1 MPQPLS
7 LSRAAK
13 LAGVTRSELQ
23 ETLRQSG
30 LNMLEGKIAIG
41 DLLSLYPKIDLDR
54 DPVFERIE
62 RIKETARPKREY
74 SDGWIPQPDVLLARL
89 KEMQSVLV
97 LTKAA
102 LNRGELLFEEIS
114 QRLEEISA
122 SAEPATRTR
131 LDALRESLIA
141 SLEAPSLGVDARAE
155 IFARDTFLK
164 LLAAK
169 VKLKPSGHEYIVEG
183 KESLLNAALRA
194 GLHMDYGCSCGNCGA
209 CKCRIVAGRATQLRE
224 HDYVLSAH
232 EQEEGYIL
240 ACSWTAVTD
249 LVIEAHEATSP
260 AQLPA
265 QEIRAIVQ
273 RIEHLSPEGALLH
286 LKTPRTHSLR
296 FMSGQTVRLTNEDGA
311 SRIYPVASCACDVGH
326 LLFLIRRRANDD
338 FGQSVLADDII
349 GQMVLIEGPHGNF
362 VLQEDD
368 IAPCVLIAAG
378 EGIGY
383 VKSLLEHAIAI
394 DNADW
399 LHVYLVHEPAWG
411 DKVLNLFRS
420 WEDALD
426 NFRLT
431 KLPQQTDAPTLYAL
445 LQQDHPD
452 LDKCH
457 LYVAAPDE
465 LVGPLARTFTVNS
478 EGAASHTTMRVI
490 AVE

>member
-1 MPQPLS
+1 MPQPLT

-23 ETLRQSG
+23 ETLRKSG
-30 LNMLEGKIAIG
+30 LNMFEGKIAIG
-41 DLLSLYPKIDLDR
+41 DLLSLYPEIDLER
-54 DPVFERIE
+54 DPVFERIK

-97 LTKAA
+97 RTKAA
-102 LNRGELLFEEIS
+102 LNRGEVRFEEIV
-114 QRLEEISA
+114 QRLQEISA

-131 LDALRESLIA
+131 LDALRESLTA
-141 SLEAPSLGVDARAE
+141 RQQGPSLEADVRAE

-169 VKLKPSGHEYIVEG
+169 VKLKPSGHEYVVEG
-183 KESLLNAALRA
+183 KESLLDAALRA
-194 GLHMDYGCSCGNCGA
+194 GLHMDYGCSSGNCGT
-209 CKCRIVAGRATQLRE
+209 CKCRILSGQATRLRE

-232 EQEEGYIL
+232 EQEDGYLL

-260 AQLPA
+260 AQLPV
-265 QEIRAIVQ
+265 QEVRATVQ
-273 RIEHLSPEGALLH
+273 RIEHLGPEGALLH

-311 SRIYPVASCACDVGH
+311 SRIYPVASCACDGRH
-326 LLFLIRRRANDD
+326 LLFLIRRRADDD
-338 FGQSVLADDII
+338 FGQSVLADSII
-349 GQMVLIEGPHGNF
+349 GQMVRIDGPMGDF
-362 VLQEDD
+362 VLQEDS
-368 IAPCVLIAAG
+368 IAPCVLIAGG

-399 LHVYLVHEPAWG
+399 LHVYLMHEPAWG

-420 WEDALD
+420 WEDALE

-431 KLPQQTDAPTLYAL
+431 RLPQQTEASSLYSL
-445 LQQDHPD
+445 LQDDHPD

-457 LYVAAPDE
+457 LYVAGPDQ
-465 LVGPLARTFTVNS
+465 LVGPLARTLKDNS
-478 EGAASHTTMRVI
+478 EGTASDANMRVI
-490 AVE
+490 AVD

>member
-1 MPQPLS
+1 MPQPLT

-30 LNMLEGKIAIG
+30 LNMFEGKIAIG
-41 DLLSLYPKIDLDR
+41 DLLSLYPEIDLDR
-54 DPVFERIE
+54 DPVFERIK

-97 LTKAA
+97 RTKTA
-102 LNRGELLFEEIS
+102 LNRGEALFEEIS
-114 QRLEEISA
+114 QHLEEISVG
-122 SAEPATRTR
+122 AEPATRTR
-131 LDALRESLIA
+131 LDALRASLIA
-141 SLEAPSLGVDARAE
+141 SRQGPSFKADARAE

-164 LLAAK
+164 VLAAR
-169 VKLKPSGHEYIVEG
+169 VKLTPSGHEYFVEG
-183 KESLLNAALRA
+183 KESLLDAALRA
-194 GLHMDYGCSCGNCGA
+194 GLHVDYGCSSGNCGA
-209 CKCRIVAGRATQLRE
+209 CKCRILSGQATRLRE

-232 EQEEGYIL
+232 EQEDGYIL

-249 LVIEAHEATSP
+249 LVMEAHEAESP

-265 QEIRAIVQ
+265 QEIRATVQ
-273 RIEHLSPEGALLH
+273 RIEHLGPEGALLH

-311 SRIYPVASCACDVGH
+311 SRIYPVASCACDGRH
-326 LLFLIRRRANDD
+326 LLFLIRRRVDDD
-338 FGQSVLADDII
+338 FGQSVLADSIT
-349 GQMVLIEGPHGNF
+349 GQMVRIDGPYGDF
-362 VLQEDD
+362 VLQEDA
-368 IAPCVLIAAG
+368 IVPCVLIAAS

-411 DKVLNLFRS
+411 EKVLNLFRS

-431 KLPQQTDAPTLYAL
+431 RLPQQTDAPELYAR
-445 LQQDHPD
+445 LQEDHPD
-452 LDKCH
+452 LGTCH
-457 LYVAAPDE
+457 LYVAGPDR
-465 LVGPLARTFTVNS
+465 LVGPLARALKDNS
-478 EGAASHTTMRVI
+478 EGAASHANMRVI

>member
-1 MPQPLS
+1 MPQPLT

-13 LAGVTRSELQ
+13 LAGVTRSQLQ
-23 ETLRQSG
+23 ETLRDSG
-30 LNMLEGKIAIG
+30 LNIFEGKIAIG
-41 DLLSLYPKIDLDR
+41 DLLSLYPQIDLDR

-74 SDGWIPQPDVLLARL
+74 SDGWVPQPDVLLARL

-102 LNRGELLFEEIS
+102 LNRGEALFEEIS
-114 QRLEEISA
+114 QRLEEIGA
-122 SAEPATRTR
+122 GAEPATRTR
-131 LDALRESLIA
+131 LDALRENLTTRR
-141 SLEAPSLGVDARAE
+141 EVPSLGADPRAE

-169 VKLKPSGHEYIVEG
+169 VKLQPSGHEYVVEG
-183 KESLLNAALRA
+183 RESLLDAALRA
-194 GLHMDYGCSCGNCGA
+194 GLHVDYGCSSGNCGA
-209 CKCRIVAGRATQLRE
+209 CKCRIVSGQASRLRE

-232 EQEEGYIL
+232 EQEDGYIL
-240 ACSWTAVTD
+240 SCCWTAGTD
-249 LVIEAHEATSP
+249 LAIEAHEATSP

-265 QEIRAIVQ
+265 QEIRATVQ
-273 RIEHLSPEGALLH
+273 RIEHLGPDGALLH
-286 LKTPRTHSLR
+286 LKTPRTQSLR

-311 SRIYPVASCACDVGH
+311 SRVYPVASCACDGRH
-326 LLFLIRRRANDD
+326 LLFLVRRRADDD
-338 FGQSVLADDII
+338 FGQSVLHDSIL
-349 GQMVLIEGPHGNF
+349 GQMARIEGPNGDF

-383 VKSLLEHAIAI
+383 VKSLVEHAIAI

-399 LHVYLVHEPAWG
+399 LHVYLLQEPAWG

-426 NFRLT
+426 YFRLT
-431 KLPQQTDAPTLYAL
+431 KLPQQTDAPTLFAL
-445 LQQDHPD
+445 LQDDHPD
-452 LDKCH
+452 LSKCDI
-457 LYVAAPDE
+457 YIAGPGPVA
-465 LVGPLARTFTVNS
+465 GPLARMLRGSLGENH
-478 EGAASHTTMRVI
+478 ASLRVI

>member
-1 MPQPLS
+1 MPQPLT

-13 LAGVTRSELQ
+13 LAGVTRSQLQ
-23 ETLRQSG
+23 ETLRDSG
-30 LNMLEGKIAIG
+30 LNMFEGKIAVG
-41 DLLSLYPKIDLDR
+41 DLLSLYPEIDLDR

-74 SDGWIPQPDVLLARL
+74 SNGWVPQPDVLLARL

-97 LTKAA
+97 RTKAA
-102 LNRGELLFEEIS
+102 LNRGEALFEEIS
-114 QRLEEISA
+114 QRLAEIGA
-122 SAEPATRTR
+122 GAEPATRTR
-131 LDALRESLIA
+131 LDTLRESLIA
-141 SLEAPSLGVDARAE
+141 RRQGASPETDARAE

-169 VKLKPSGHEYIVEG
+169 VTLEPSGHEYVVEG
-183 KESLLNAALRA
+183 RESLLDAALRS
-194 GLHMDYGCSCGNCGA
+194 GLHMDYGCSSGNCGA
-209 CKCRIVAGRATQLRE
+209 CKCRIVSGQASRLRE

-232 EQEEGYIL
+232 EQEDGYVL
-240 ACSWTAVTD
+240 SCCWTAGTD
-249 LVIEAHEATSP
+249 LVIEAHEASDP

-265 QEIRAIVQ
+265 QEVRATVQ
-273 RIEHLSPEGALLH
+273 RIEHLSPGGALLH

-311 SRIYPVASCACDVGH
+311 SRVYPVASCACDGRH
-326 LLFLIRRRANDD
+326 LLFLVRRQTDDD
-338 FGQSVLADDII
+338 FGQSVLNDSSL
-349 GQMVLIEGPHGNF
+349 GQMVRLEGPKGDF

-368 IAPCVLIAAG
+368 VAPCVLIAAG

-431 KLPQQTDAPTLYAL
+431 RLPQQTDAHSLYAQ
-445 LQQDHPD
+445 LQGDHPD
-452 LDKCH
+452 VDKCH
-457 LYVAAPDE
+457 LYVAGPDP
-465 LVGPLARTFTVNS
+465 LVGPLGRMLRRVGGES
-478 EGAASHTTMRVI
+478 GANIRLI